1 MAVSME
7 DIKKLRAMS
16 GAGLAD
22 VKKALTEADG
32 DFDQAMKLIRER
44 GQAIA
49 AKRSDRE
56 ASEGCVLAGTNGNF
70 AAVIALCCE
79 TDFVAKNADFVALAK
94 NILEVALSTQLS
106 SVEELKNA
114 TIEGRT
120 IAELVAER
128 SGVTGEKMELSYY
141 ETVSGETV
149 VAYNHLGN
157 KLATVVAFAE
167 ANVETVI
174 ARNIAMQAAAMAP
187 IALDRDSVSAEV
199 VEKEKEIAREKARQE
214 GKPEAILDKIA
225 EGRLNKFYQES
236 VLLEQASIA
245 EDAGK
250 DSVAAYLKKNNATCV
265 AFKRVTLNEE

>member
-94 NILEVALSTQLS
+94 NILEVALSTQPS

-141 ETVSGETV
+141 EIVSGETV

-167 ANVETVI
+167 ANVETVV

-250 DSVAAYLKKNNATCV
+250 DSVAAYLKKNNATCI